1 MTARTGLL
9 PLKKL
14 MKPFYFILGLL
25 IVAAFSAGAQP
36 AVVDGIKSVVSARV
50 VTFAEVEDY
59 SRAAADALRRQ
70 YSADPDLFQQKL
82 NDTLNDSLEQLIER
96 ALILKS
102 FDTEGYKLPD
112 SVVTELVQE
121 RIRDRF
127 GDRVTFMK
135 TLQAQGLT
143 VEQFRKQVREQYIES
158 ALRNQNVQKEV
169 FISPYKIEN
178 YYKANQDEFRVEDQI
193 KLRMIVL
200 TKASPDDTNALK
212 LAREIQSKIKDGT
225 PFSEMAT
232 IYSQGSQQHQGGDWG
247 WVQRSVLRKEL
258 ADVAF
263 ALTPGTVSDLVDT
276 PDACY
281 LMFVED
287 KHASHVRPLT
297 EVATEIEKTLRLKQ
311 QAKLQKDWINGL
323 KKKTFIRYF

>member
-1 MTARTGLL
+1 
-9 PLKKL
+9 

-25 IVAAFSAGAQP
+25 VVAAFPAGAQP

-70 YSADPDLFQQKL
+70 YSAQPDLYQQKL

-102 FDTEGYKLPD
+102 FDTDGYKLPD

-178 YYKANQDEFRVEDQI
+178 FYKANQDEFRVEDQI

-276 PDACY
+276 PDTCY

-297 EVATEIEKTLRLKQ
+297 EVATEIEKNSPPQTAGQAAKRL
-311 QAKLQKDWINGL
+311 D
-323 KKKTFIRYF
+323 

>member
-1 MTARTGLL
+1 
-9 PLKKL
+9 
-14 MKPFYFILGLL
+14 MKPFYFILALVVGMA
-25 IVAAFSAGAQP
+25 ISAGAEP
-36 AVVDGIKSVVSARV
+36 TVVDGVKGVVSSSV
-50 VTFAEVEDY
+50 VTFSEVEDY
-59 SRAAADALRRQ
+59 SRPAADALRRQ
-70 YSADPDLFQQKL
+70 YAEQPDVFQEKL
-82 NDTLNDSLEQLIER
+82 NETLNDSLEQLIER
-96 ALILKS
+96 SLILKS

-112 SVVTELVQE
+112 SVIDELVQE

-158 ALRNQNVQKEV
+158 ALRNQNIQREI

-178 YYKANQDEFRVEDQI
+178 YYLANQDEFRIEDEI
-193 KLRMIVL
+193 HLRMIVL
-200 TKASPDDTNALK
+200 TKTAPDDTNTVK

-225 PFSEMAT
+225 PFAEMAS

-258 ADVAF
+258 ADIAF
-263 ALTPGTVSDLVDT
+263 TLPPGTVSDIVDT
-276 PDACY
+276 PDTCY
-281 LMFVED
+281 LMLVED

-297 EVATEIEKTLRLKQ
+297 EVATDIEKNLRLKE
-311 QAKLQKDWINGL
+311 QAKLQKDWIEGL

>member
-1 MTARTGLL
+1 
-9 PLKKL
+9 

-25 IVAAFSAGAQP
+25 VVAAFSASAQP

-50 VTFAEVEDY
+50 VTFSEVEDY

-70 YSADPDLFQQKL
+70 YFAQPDVFQQKL

-102 FDTEGYKLPD
+102 FDTDGYKLPD

-158 ALRNQNVQKEV
+158 ALRNQNVQKEI
-169 FISPYKIEN
+169 FISPYKIES

-200 TKASPDDTNALK
+200 TKTTPDDTNALM

-247 WVQRSVLRKEL
+247 RVQKSVLRKEL

-263 ALTPGTVSDLVDT
+263 TLTPGTVSDLVDT
-276 PDACY
+276 PDTCY
-281 LMFVED
+281 LMLVED
-287 KHASHVRPLT
+287 KHSSHVRPLT
-297 EVATEIEKTLRLKQ
+297 EVAVEIEKTLRLKQ